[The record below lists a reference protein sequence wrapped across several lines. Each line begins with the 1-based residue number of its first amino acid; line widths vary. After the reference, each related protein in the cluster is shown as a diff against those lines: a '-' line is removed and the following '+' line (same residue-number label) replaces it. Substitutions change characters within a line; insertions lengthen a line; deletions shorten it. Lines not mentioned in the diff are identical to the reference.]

1 MKTVDSMV
9 TLFHCS
15 LRHEVNNRS
24 GDTVLEFEAA
34 LSELLS
40 PSSGLTVDAI
50 IAAFPRLSNS
60 CAENKGSDLILLRV
74 QERWIDL
81 ILNSKPYQ
89 CLKECDVAH
98 VPELSL
104 FTIFRAYLS
113 NFEHVISLNKDL
125 HATTMN
131 FGALERI
138 IDGVLKLLV
147 QSRETRQQKK
157 SGRRKKRK
165 SVATTDTADVDEK
178 AFTLVWD
185 DDTIKKLVGDRS
197 DCVWIVEQLWNIGN
211 KLMSISFVPSGV
223 GDLRGVAAN
232 LFAASHDFC
241 LMSDEEV
248 GQSLSKGYLDFDVK
262 FDPTKSVLPTFG
274 QMKDSPSCDISS
286 EVSLLFIL
294 FVVSISSQS
303 NTYFPLLVSSLH
315 HSSLLNAC

>member
-1 MKTVDSMV
+1 M

-40 PSSGLTVDAI
+40 PSSGLAVDAI

-89 CLKECDVAH
+89 CLKECAVAH
-98 VPELSL
+98 APELSL

-125 HATTMN
+125 HATAMN

-138 IDGVLKLLV
+138 VDGVLNYWCN
-147 QSRETRQQKK
+147 RERLDNKRRPGG
-157 SGRRKKRK
+157 GRRG
-165 SVATTDTADVDEK
+165 K
-178 AFTLVWD
+178 AWRPL
-185 DDTIKKLVGDRS
+185 I
-197 DCVWIVEQLWNIGN
+197 
-211 KLMSISFVPSGV
+211 
-223 GDLRGVAAN
+223 
-232 LFAASHDFC
+232 
-241 LMSDEEV
+241 
-248 GQSLSKGYLDFDVK
+248 
-262 FDPTKSVLPTFG
+262 LPMW
-274 QMKDSPSCDISS
+274 MKNVSPWYGMMI
-286 EVSLLFIL
+286 
-294 FVVSISSQS
+294 
-303 NTYFPLLVSSLH
+303 P
-315 HSSLLNAC
+315 